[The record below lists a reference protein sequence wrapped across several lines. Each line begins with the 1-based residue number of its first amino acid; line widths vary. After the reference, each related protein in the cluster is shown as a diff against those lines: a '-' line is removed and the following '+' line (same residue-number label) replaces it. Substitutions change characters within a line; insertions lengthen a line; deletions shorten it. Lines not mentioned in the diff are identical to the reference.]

1 MRKIIMTVT
10 VNFWGVLAE
19 VTGKKQL
26 TLTNIPDTNSLK
38 ETLFMQFPELR
49 SKGFLIAIDKRI
61 SHTNE
66 VLKEGM
72 EISFLP
78 PFSGG

>member
-1 MRKIIMTVT
+1 MTIT
-10 VNFWGVLAE
+10 INFWGVLAE
-19 VTGKKQL
+19 VTGKKQM
-26 TLTNIPDTNSLK
+26 TLTNIQDTDSLK

-49 SKGFLIAIDKRI
+49 SKSFLIAIDKRI
-61 SHTNE
+61 SHKNE

>member
-1 MRKIIMTVT
+1 MTVT
-10 VNFWGVLAE
+10 INFWGVLAE

-26 TLTNIPDTNSLK
+26 TLTNIPDTDGLK
-38 ETLFMQFPELR
+38 ETLFMQFHELR
-49 SKGFLIAIDKRI
+49 SKSFLIAIDKRI
-61 SHTNE
+61 SHKNE
-66 VLKEGM
+66 VLKDGM

>member
-1 MRKIIMTVT
+1 M
-10 VNFWGVLAE
+10 LAE
-19 VTGKKQL
+19 VTGKKQM
-26 TLTNIPDTNSLK
+26 TLTNIQDTDSLK

-49 SKGFLIAIDKRI
+49 SKSFLIAIDKRI
-61 SHTNE
+61 SHKNE